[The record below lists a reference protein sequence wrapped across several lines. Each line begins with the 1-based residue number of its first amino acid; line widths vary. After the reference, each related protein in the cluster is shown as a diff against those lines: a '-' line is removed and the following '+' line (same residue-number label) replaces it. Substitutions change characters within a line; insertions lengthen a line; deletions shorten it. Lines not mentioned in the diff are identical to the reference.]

1 MKDSASLAAP
11 RPPPRTPTAMACGA
25 GGQGH
30 RLHAAPEGTK
40 EGKSLAFLRA
50 MQPRD
55 SRAPRGARSCL
66 RVWGVASRQS
76 PRVAVASR
84 FSRPPHA
91 PVPAPSR
98 WRGDAPGVRSWTFLS
113 PRPRRGAVRR
123 RACAVAPAK
132 ATCAVGDP
140 VTALCGFPPLPLL
153 LAVAPGVCPRPRP
166 GLRRPFPGGGAGA
179 LSDCTGQDLTPS
191 RAEDVAGSPQL
202 WGRGAALTG
211 SWAEAG
217 TGSPRVVGLSLGDP
231 SPSEGDRTAS

>member
-40 EGKSLAFLRA
+40 EGKSHAFLRA

-76 PRVAVASR
+76 PCVAVASR
-84 FSRPPHA
+84 FRRPPHA

-140 VTALCGFPPLPLL
+140 VAALCGVPPLPLL
-153 LAVAPGVCPRPRP
+153 LAVAPGVCPGPRP
-166 GLRRPFPGGGAGA
+166 GLRRPFPG
-179 LSDCTGQDLTPS
+179 
-191 RAEDVAGSPQL
+191 
-202 WGRGAALTG
+202 
-211 SWAEAG
+211 
-217 TGSPRVVGLSLGDP
+217 VGLGLCQTAQGRTSHPAAPRMVQEAPSCGDA
-231 SPSEGDRTAS
+231 GLR